1 MATPQQ
7 RRLVLVGVM
16 ATIRTDELLTTAAFR
31 GEVER
36 VRAMLAHGASSTARS
51 EQLCTALHWA
61 VSMGHTEVAE
71 LLLGAGADTNA
82 RAADGSTPLHVAAR
96 EGDLAVAELLL
107 AAGASPVICDS
118 AGRDALTLALEFADE
133 EVELAHTLRQART
146 AYNARLTDA
155 AADAKARRKVEIVW
169 EVDLLKAKGGADDG
183 AAPSHG
189 GGGMV
194 DSGCG
199 PDDALVDV
207 GDGVGCAASEASVA
221 SAGTFSGDSAG
232 TFSGDSAGTFSGD
245 SAGTFSGDSA
255 GTFSGDSALSAIGE
269 LTRALD
275 RVGLAPGAAAPPA
288 IEAAEG
294 GASAFAAS
302 AAGPGTMVAA
312 GSDEEEDGGADGDGG
327 AFKPMPTGPTPLSEA
342 LDATAL
348 ASLAEK
354 LMAWK

>member
-1 MATPQQ
+1 
-7 RRLVLVGVM
+7 M

-133 EVELAHTLRQART
+133 EVELAHALRQART

-221 SAGTFSGDSAG
+221 
-232 TFSGDSAGTFSGD
+232 SAGTFSGD

>member
-1 MATPQQ
+1 
-7 RRLVLVGVM
+7 M

-232 TFSGDSAGTFSGD
+232 TFSGDSA
-245 SAGTFSGDSA
+245 
-255 GTFSGDSALSAIGE
+255 LSAIGE

-312 GSDEEEDGGADGDGG
+312 GSDEEEGGGADGDGG

>member
-1 MATPQQ
+1 M
-7 RRLVLVGVM
+7 
-16 ATIRTDELLTTAAFR
+16 
-31 GEVER
+31 
-36 VRAMLAHGASSTARS
+36 
-51 EQLCTALHWA
+51 
-61 VSMGHTEVAE
+61 
-71 LLLGAGADTNA
+71 
-82 RAADGSTPLHVAAR
+82 
-96 EGDLAVAELLL
+96 
-107 AAGASPVICDS
+107 
-118 AGRDALTLALEFADE
+118 
-133 EVELAHTLRQART
+133 
-146 AYNARLTDA
+146 
-155 AADAKARRKVEIVW
+155 W

-221 SAGTFSGDSAG
+221 
-232 TFSGDSAGTFSGD
+232 

-312 GSDEEEDGGADGDGG
+312 GSDEEEGGGADGDGG